1 MFFNN
6 KYKRIISIFLVV
18 TFLVPSLLL
27 TQPKETNAGLPVTD
41 VGNTAVNIASKILEK
56 LQVGYQAL
64 SEALEWADN
73 NKEFVLDGIAWQIA
87 KMAIRQ
93 MTTSIVNWINSGF
106 EGNPLFVTDFE
117 GMMTDIADGV
127 IGEYIYGNEKLKFL
141 CSPFSLQIKMSL
153 YNTFYGGRDAFK
165 CTLSDVINNAGGAL
179 QSLEDDFRWGTW
191 IEMTNKESNNVYGV
205 FLDVEEEILEKIT
218 GDQGIKI
225 KQADW
230 GRGILSWEEC
240 ETFGIGANAKKHCI
254 TKTPGSVIES
264 QLNKNLDS
272 GRESLITA
280 DEINEIIGA
289 LFMQLIKGVMGPT
302 GLINQKP
309 SSKDNKSDLNSIKTE
324 IIKGIDLS
332 LKDERKYNE
341 IKNDSLDYVINAKD
355 QVNQLIDCLNI
366 TGEVAKLNL
375 ANRFLT
381 ESETIPQTK
390 IRIDLKSKEEFIRQD
405 IIKSDEYI
413 LDLNKLIERTN
424 KASSTNQ
431 LNNISIE
438 YSELRQEIHRLKDI
452 SDATI
457 ERDGYGADES
467 VGLEMGL
474 NWKTDTLINIFAKT
488 ISTEAG
494 DVAPPESDKGIL
506 QRHNECLVK
515 KQIIE
520 SSGGYYYDP
529 NDMP

>member
-205 FLDVEEEILEKIT
+205 FLEIE
-218 GDQGIKI
+218 
-225 KQADW
+225 
-230 GRGILSWEEC
+230 
-240 ETFGIGANAKKHCI
+240 
-254 TKTPGSVIES
+254 
-264 QLNKNLDS
+264 
-272 GRESLITA
+272 
-280 DEINEIIGA
+280 
-289 LFMQLIKGVMGPT
+289 
-302 GLINQKP
+302 
-309 SSKDNKSDLNSIKTE
+309 
-324 IIKGIDLS
+324 
-332 LKDERKYNE
+332 
-341 IKNDSLDYVINAKD
+341 
-355 QVNQLIDCLNI
+355 
-366 TGEVAKLNL
+366 
-375 ANRFLT
+375 
-381 ESETIPQTK
+381 
-390 IRIDLKSKEEFIRQD
+390 
-405 IIKSDEYI
+405 
-413 LDLNKLIERTN
+413 
-424 KASSTNQ
+424 
-431 LNNISIE
+431 
-438 YSELRQEIHRLKDI
+438 
-452 SDATI
+452 
-457 ERDGYGADES
+457 
-467 VGLEMGL
+467 
-474 NWKTDTLINIFAKT
+474 
-488 ISTEAG
+488 
-494 DVAPPESDKGIL
+494 
-506 QRHNECLVK
+506 
-515 KQIIE
+515 
-520 SSGGYYYDP
+520 
-529 NDMP
+529 